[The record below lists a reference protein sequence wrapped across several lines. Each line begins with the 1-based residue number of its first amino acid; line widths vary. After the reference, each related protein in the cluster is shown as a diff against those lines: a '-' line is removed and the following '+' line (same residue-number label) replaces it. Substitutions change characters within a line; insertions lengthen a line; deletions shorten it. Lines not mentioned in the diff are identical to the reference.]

1 MSGHSKWANIKNRK
15 GAQDKKRSE
24 AFTKMAKNILTA
36 IRENGGNTNPENNN
50 SLRTAIDRA
59 KLASMPKENIERL
72 LKNFE
77 AKKDNLVSFWLEGY
91 ASVGVPLMIE
101 VETDNKNRTLG
112 EVKLILKN
120 HGVSLGES
128 GSVAY
133 LFDRKG
139 EIELGNKLTD
149 DQQLEI
155 IDLGV
160 EDIEENYLYVRVE
173 DMENISQLLE
183 SKNLEVVSKSI
194 VMRSKSPIIIDNE
207 DQVEKVVDLVEDLE
221 DNEDVV
227 SVFAGFTYNA

>member
-91 ASVGVPLMIE
+91 ASGGVPLMIE

-120 HGVSLGES
+120 HSVSLGES